1 MKKWMMTLCLMLCAL
16 LALAAALPAPARAEG
31 EGRKLTLMLY
41 MCGSTLE
48 SEGGS
53 ASADIMEIIDSGF
66 DPSQTSVVVMAGG
79 SSSWELGLR
88 SDKLTLM
95 ELKDTGR
102 VPIGM
107 EEGAS
112 MGKPETLL
120 RLLEYAHEE
129 YPAEQYALI
138 LWDHGTGP
146 LGGVCLDDLY
156 APDRLSLDDLTQA
169 LKASPFARDK
179 LAWIGFDACLM
190 SSVEVASRVAP
201 YADYMVASQAQEP
214 GSGWNY
220 GFLRDIDKDADF
232 PETARRIVD
241 MYCDTPQ
248 KNPIDLTLACVDLS
262 AIGQIEAGMDAM
274 FGAIGRTLDEEN
286 FPELS
291 MRRFEATAFGK
302 GIVDNVRTSGY
313 DLVDVVSLSQ
323 SYAGLDPD
331 GAEAVREAVSRAVVY
346 NRSQVKGGNG
356 LSVYHPYRNQEEFKA
371 SWRAAYNALGF
382 CPGYAA
388 YVDAYGRIMAGVPLT
403 QWTGL
408 TDIEALSQRTE
419 AGATESVVSLRLTET
434 QAANLAS
441 ARLVVLSRNIY
452 DWQDDA
458 FFRVYASTD
467 VAVDGSVL
475 MASYAGSS
483 LQILD
488 AAGMEQMTSSV
499 SYGVTEDGVYVLKLY
514 PFDEDGV
521 RREEPVYAEYG
532 MDDSGRLVPKG
543 YFVYDP
549 LLGALSP
556 RVEIDLS
563 QYRGI
568 TFRNEYRVPT
578 TNDDGELLAFDAWEE
593 DTHRDTQWRAR
604 RDIDRT
610 DFIPSFALE
619 PLITEDLYAAFEITD
634 TQGNTYMSERVPLDG
649 GPMPVEVEASFTPD
663 MPNVYGW
670 FFSDWEDRSLTL
682 VLEVENLS
690 EAEQI
695 YTIGD
700 IALNGVPLE
709 GAIAMLYGGTGTPEQ
724 EGGTAPLKPGEAGS
738 VLLQIDAAMLE
749 GLDVGDA
756 LEQLTGTMLV
766 RFPGDPSRD
775 FIMDIAVNADVPL
788 DAVTHGE
795 DAPARDF
802 EYYED
807 VEVVIPALDGAPL
820 RYGAMAFIQQSQFAE
835 NSRLIFNM
843 VLENTGRHDIVFTLL
858 DIAVNGVPVSTGQL
872 SAEGTGGLTPLGR
885 SSVAPGERSSVSVAL
900 GWEDLGQLLPDVA
913 LEKIECRL
921 VVSQV
926 REDDYNTSI
935 VMPIECTLEAP
946 LAAFCQDADTLPSPA
961 LVEAGREMGALD
973 EASAVRLF
981 SAVDCEAYLQ
991 GFFLTGRSCVLL
1003 LRCENHA
1010 AEQRNLY
1017 LGGAAMDGE
1026 PAAMG
1031 HATNIFVTARN
1042 NMVRA
1047 LGAELSLWEERE
1059 GVRIYLEPG
1068 QIQWC
1073 YVTVRPLS
1081 DDKASVQSLG
1091 FDAYVYE
1098 DGAANHNALVEGI
1111 TISTVE
1117 AGPLREDIDAI
1128 APAED
1133 YAIQEGRLVEGNGAE
1148 GVLAEAVQVTGE
1160 PRPIE
1165 ITFNPPEGGAME
1177 VAYYA
1182 LLRRVRSDTELSGL
1196 SLLNT
1201 TDPQTSA
1208 ATVSFGRG
1216 REWLLYELAG
1226 DLALSEDGNAAHAV
1240 FPGLVPALRTSA
1252 GTISLNMARITDG
1265 GNGLLDFTA
1274 MENVQFLAAEFPGAV
1289 LHRMLGNVQ
1298 IAYDPGTRQ
1307 AEMKDY
1313 DVRSNT
1319 AVPAGMAVKDAWL
1332 LPADSDAEAMTSFLR
1347 DFTGGTKLYQ
1357 LLPMAGEA
1365 LEPALLPLDDPENY
1379 LISFLYRPAG
1389 GVATCTAPAP
1399 LVDFIKSG
1407 GSVDE

>member
-1 MKKWMMTLCLMLCAL
+1 MKKRMMALGLALCAL
-16 LALAAALPAPARAEG
+16 LACAAALAAPARAEG
-31 EGRKLTLMLY
+31 DGRKLTLMLY

-79 SSSWELGLR
+79 SSSWTLNLK
-88 SDKLTLM
+88 SDKLTLL
-95 ELKDTGR
+95 ELKNTGR
-102 VPIGM
+102 VPVGM

-120 RLLEYAHEE
+120 RLLDFAHEE
-129 YPAEQYALI
+129 YPAERYALI

-169 LKASPFARDK
+169 LEASPFAREK

-190 SSVEVASRVAP
+190 SSVEVASRMAP
-201 YADYMVASQAQEP
+201 FADYMVASQAQEP

-241 MYCDTPQ
+241 MYLETPQ
-248 KNPIDLTLACVDLS
+248 KNPIDLTMACVDLS
-262 AIGQIEAGMDAM
+262 AIGEVEAGMDAM
-274 FGAIGRTLDEEN
+274 FGAIAQTLDEEN

-302 GIVDNVRTSGY
+302 GVGDNVRTSGY
-313 DLVDVVSLSQ
+313 DLVDLVSLGE
-323 SYAGLDPD
+323 SYAGLDPE

-346 NRSQVKGGNG
+346 NRSQVKGGSG
-356 LSVYHPYRNQEEFKA
+356 LSVYHPYRNREEFKA
-371 SWRAAYNALGF
+371 AWRAAYSALGF

-408 TDIEALSQRTE
+408 TQIEALSHQTE
-419 AGATESVVSLRLTET
+419 LGATESVISLRLTEA

-441 ARLVVLSRNIY
+441 ARLVVLGRNLY

-458 FFRVYASTD
+458 FFRVYTSAD

-488 AAGMEQMTSSV
+488 AAGMEQMTSSI

-521 RREEPVYAEYG
+521 RREEPIYAEYR

-543 YFVYDP
+543 YFIEDA

-556 RVEIDLS
+556 RGEIDLS

-578 TNDDGELLAFDAWEE
+578 TNEAGELLAFDAWEE
-593 DTHRDTQWRAR
+593 DAHRDTQWRAR

-610 DFIPSFALE
+610 DFVPSFALE
-619 PLITEDLYAAFEITD
+619 PLMAEDLYAAFEITD

-649 GPMPVEVEASFTPD
+649 GPVPVEAQASFTTD
-663 MPNVYGW
+663 MPSVDAW
-670 FFSDWEDRSLTL
+670 FYADREAGALTL
-682 VLEVENLS
+682 VLEVENRS
-690 EAEQI
+690 DAEQL
-695 YTIGD
+695 YTVGD

-709 GAIAMLYGGTGTPEQ
+709 GAVGMLYGGTGTPER
-724 EGGTAPLKPGEAGS
+724 EGGAAPLKPGEAGS
-738 VLLQIDAAMLE
+738 VLLRIDAAMLE

-756 LEQLTGTMLV
+756 LRQLTGTLLV
-766 RFPGDPSRD
+766 SLPGGDTLGYMTH
-775 FIMDIAVNADVPL
+775 FAVNADIPL
-788 DAVTHGE
+788 GAVLSEE
-795 DAPARDF
+795 DAPDQAY

-807 VEVVIPALDGAPL
+807 VELVIPALDGAPL
-820 RYGAMAFIQQSQFAE
+820 RYGAMTFIQQSQFAE

-843 VLENTGRHDIVFTLL
+843 VLENTSRHDIVFTLL

-885 SSVAPGERSSVSVAL
+885 GSVAPGERSSVSVAL
-900 GWEDLGQLLPDVA
+900 RWEDLEPLLPDVA
-913 LEKIECRL
+913 VESIECRL
-921 VVSQV
+921 AISRV
-926 REDDYNTSI
+926 EADGYNTSI
-935 VMPIECTLEAP
+935 VMPVVYTLEAP
-946 LAAFCQDADTLPSPA
+946 LTAFCQEADVLPSPA

-973 EASAVRLF
+973 EAGAVRLF
-981 SAVDCEAYLQ
+981 SAMDCEAYLQ

-1010 AEQRNLY
+1010 GEERAMF

-1031 HATNIFVTARN
+1031 RSTNAFVTARN
-1042 NMVRA
+1042 NIVRS
-1047 LGAELSLWEERE
+1047 LGADLPLWEESA
-1059 GVRIYLEPG
+1059 GVRLYLEPG
-1068 QIQWC
+1068 ETRYA

-1081 DDKASVQSLG
+1081 DGKDSVRSLG
-1091 FDAYVYE
+1091 FDAYIFE
-1098 DGAANHNALVEGI
+1098 DGASNHNALVEGI
-1111 TISTVE
+1111 AISTEE
-1117 AGPLREDIDAI
+1117 AGPLVEGIDAV

-1133 YAIQEGRLVEGNGAE
+1133 YVIQEGHVVEGDGAE
-1148 GVLAEAVQVTGE
+1148 DVLAAEVRVTGE
-1160 PRPIE
+1160 PKPIE
-1165 ITFNPPEGGAME
+1165 ITFNPPDGGAME
-1177 VAYYA
+1177 IAYYA
-1182 LLRRVRSDTELSGL
+1182 LLRRVRSETELSGL
-1196 SLLNT
+1196 NLLNT
-1201 TDPQTSA
+1201 NDPQTSA
-1208 ATVSFGRG
+1208 ATVSFGHG

-1226 DLALSEDGNAAHAV
+1226 DLALSPDGTEATAV
-1240 FPGLVPALRTSA
+1240 FPGLVPALRTSE
-1252 GTISLNMARITDG
+1252 GTVSLNMARITDG
-1265 GNGLLDFTA
+1265 GDGLLDFTA
-1274 MENVQFLAAEFPGAV
+1274 MENVQFLSGKFPSAV
-1289 LHRMLGNVQ
+1289 LYRQLSSVQ
-1298 IAYDPGTRQ
+1298 IACDPGNLQ
-1307 AEMKDY
+1307 AEMKHFN
-1313 DVRSNT
+1313 VTSET
-1319 AVPAGMAVKDAWL
+1319 AAPAGLAVKDAWL
-1332 LPADSDAEAMTSFLR
+1332 LPADSDAGAMTAFLR
-1347 DFTGGTKLYQ
+1347 DYTGGTKLYQ

-1365 LEPALLPLDDPENY
+1365 LEPVLLPLEDPEDY

-1399 LVDFIKSG
+1399 LVDFINSG
-1407 GSVDE
+1407 AGVDE